1 MSDEVNRQSM
11 AIIKLSG
18 SLAHKFGRKHEKLL
32 DSGEAREAFSAMKH
46 TVEGF
51 SEEIMRLSHLGVRFA
66 IFRNR
71 ENVGE
76 SEFNLG
82 GTTEIRIVPVISG
95 SKNGGLFQT
104 VVGVALIVA
113 ASIATGGVGAA
124 FAAGAGAWGTVASV
138 GVAMTLGGVVQMLT
152 PVSDAPSQQQQ
163 ASTENKPSYL
173 FNGAFNSTQQ
183 GLPVPV
189 IYGQMLVGSSVVSVG
204 TWAEA
209 IPV

>member
-1 MSDEVNRQSM
+1 MSAANNKGMTR
-11 AIIKLSG
+11 ILFSG
-18 SLAHKFGRKHEKLL
+18 SLAQAFGRERFRLL
-32 DSGEAREAFSAMKH
+32 ETGTTAEAFSALKH
-46 TVEGF
+46 TVPGF
-51 SEEIMRLSHLGVRFA
+51 EDFILDSARKGQRYA

-76 SEFNLG
+76 REFALS
-82 GTTEIRIVPVISG
+82 GTTEIRIVPVIAG

-104 VVGVALIVA
+104 VLGIALIV
-113 ASIATGGVGAA
+113 VGA
-124 FAAGAGAWGTVASV
+124 FVTPISGPIGGALVSFGI
-138 GVAMTLGGVVQMLT
+138 AMTLGGVVQMLS
-152 PVSDAPSQQQQ
+152 PVPKTSNQEDQ

-189 IYGQMLVGSSVVSVG
+189 VYGRMLVGSSVVSVG

-209 IPV
+209 LPT

>member
-1 MSDEVNRQSM
+1 MSAADNRQSM
-11 AIIKLSG
+11 VIIKLSG
-18 SLAHKFGRKHEKLL
+18 SLAQKFGRKHEKLL

-51 SEEIMRLSHLGVRFA
+51 EAEIIRLSRLGIRFA

-71 ENVGE
+71 ENISEGE
-76 SEFNLG
+76 FSLS
-82 GTTEIRIVPVISG
+82 GTTEIRIVPVIAG
-95 SKNGGLFQT
+95 SKSGGLFQT
-104 VVGVALIVA
+104 VVGVVLIA
-113 ASIATGGVGAA
+113 VGAVMTIA
-124 FAAGAGAWGTVASV
+124 SGGTASPLAAGLISMGI
-138 GVAMTLGGVVQMLT
+138 AMTIGGVVQMLT
-152 PVSDAPSQQQQ
+152 PVPKSPSQQEQ

-189 IYGQMLVGSSVVSVG
+189 VYGRMLVGSSVVSVG

-209 IPV
+209 IPA

>member
-1 MSDEVNRQSM
+1 MCAAYAQPM
-11 AIIKLSG
+11 TTILLSG
-18 SLAHKFGRKHEKLL
+18 SLAQAFGRKHVRHLET
-32 DSGEAREAFSAMKH
+32 GTTAEAFSALKH
-46 TVEGF
+46 TVHGF
-51 SEEIMRLSHLGVRFA
+51 EDFIRDSARRGLRYA

-76 SEFNLG
+76 SEFALS
-82 GTTEIRIVPVISG
+82 GTTEIRIVPIIAG
-95 SKNGGLFQT
+95 SKNGGLFQAVLG
-104 VVGVALIVA
+104 VVLIVA
-113 ASIATGGVGAA
+113 GAFVSTLSFGGASPLGGLMIKVGIAMVI
-124 FAAGAGAWGTVASV
+124 
-138 GVAMTLGGVVQMLT
+138 GGVVQMLT
-152 PVSDAPSQQQQ
+152 PVPKTPDQQDQ

-189 IYGQMLVGSSVVSVG
+189 VYGHMLVGSSVVAIG